1 MNKIINTFFYL
12 GLFFFS
18 FNSFDGLKY
27 LGEFKDEAGA
37 YFFVFGFIFLLL
49 SKRVSIPLK
58 SFIFQ
63 IILLFFGWCLV
74 TTLLNFQGVSVSYLK
89 HTTGINRF
97 IRQYFSLFISTIAFF
112 LFFYNVLKRMTI
124 TEILINVRKTFLYS
138 LIFAF
143 ALGVFETMFSIF
155 GIGFAKKII
164 DVFNLFPFVEKDIFQ
179 DRISSIGNEP
189 PLLAIFLITIC
200 GWMFSYILTHKGI
213 LRFVPTFMVLFLTYF
228 SGSRTGLVV
237 IVLQFILFFIITT
250 SKEKVILV
258 FRNGLAVIFIL
269 SMGIVLF
276 NGEKIINSIDKKI
289 ESLDFKGN
297 LKKNISNQSRFGMQY
312 ASLMVFIDN
321 PIIGVGF
328 GQQSFY
334 ARHEYPQWAKEKN
347 YEFTYMYENSAVRSF
362 PPGYNLYTRILAE
375 TGIVGFLLL
384 LLLIVFSI
392 RSVLKLKR
400 ESVEEKKHL
409 SIILLVTLLGL
420 YINWMQIDSFR
431 MYGIWFSLALF
442 IRMKQKE

>member
-1 MNKIINTFFYL
+1 
-12 GLFFFS
+12 
-18 FNSFDGLKY
+18 
-27 LGEFKDEAGA
+27 
-37 YFFVFGFIFLLL
+37 
-49 SKRVSIPLK
+49 
-58 SFIFQ
+58 
-63 IILLFFGWCLV
+63 
-74 TTLLNFQGVSVSYLK
+74 
-89 HTTGINRF
+89 
-97 IRQYFSLFISTIAFF
+97 
-112 LFFYNVLKRMTI
+112 MTI